1 MRSEQEKTVSD
12 LEKEKHISVAKDTFL
27 RRLSVIQHVVKT
39 CCCRRVS
46 RRRSLVRQPAHG
58 RRAQRIHRVRH
69 AAARRAASRLREP
82 PRAMMSCWHGM
93 CCAYSGASRSSGM
106 LHTWNETVGRVRLPP
121 GQRHRVVCG
130 KTIPQTFASL
140 ATLLPRTVCKQAGRR
155 GRSDSRCVR
164 SFGPEPVGTSFLR
177 LRTPVL
183 L

>member
-27 RRLSVIQHVVKT
+27 RCLSVIQHVVKT

-69 AAARRAASRLREP
+69 AAARRAASRMREP

-93 CCAYSGASRSSGM
+93 CCAYSGASRSSGV
-106 LHTWNETVGRVRLPP
+106 LHLERNCRARA
-121 GQRHRVVCG
+121 
-130 KTIPQTFASL
+130 FASWATTPCCLRENYSPDVCVARYSL
-140 ATLLPRTVCKQAGRR
+140 APYGVQASRTTW
-155 GRSDSRCVR
+155 S
-164 SFGPEPVGTSFLR
+164 E
-177 LRTPVL
+177 
-183 L
+183 